1 MIIVTIASDDPG
13 TPAFIAQ
20 VQLDDDDVAAILRH
34 QRGRRYAETSKRIFA
49 AVRDVA
55 RTQR

>member
-1 MIIVTIASDDPG
+1 MIIVTITSDDPG

-20 VQLDDDDVAAILRH
+20 VRLDDDDVAAILRH
-34 QRGRRYAETSKRIFA
+34 QVGGKCAETSRRVFA

-55 RTQR
+55 GWQR